1 MVSRDDNELHLNG
14 AAVVGRADF
23 WAVGGYDERL
33 QAYGYDDEDLY
44 ARLAGRGLARLNV
57 SYDAIWHVPHGNERR
72 SALPFPRA
80 RIDYHALL
88 LEGLPRW
95 GGNTRGLPRVRLAV
109 VHAAYGLGN
118 RLRAVGSAAAYAAAT
133 GRELVVV
140 WVPDEHLDAPMGD
153 LDYAAWDGAW
163 AAWRFFNYMVD
174 APDGAGGGKDL
185 PIAVPPTAHLYWQS
199 AYVMVTDAGLTNWTA
214 ANAALRSLPPHPAV
228 AAAVAGVAGRVAV
241 GRLGGAH
248 VRCLNLT
255 ADIPAIANATAEYG
269 AAGAAALAHWRG
281 KSGPA
286 VFAAEVVARL
296 RRSSGGG
303 GTPPPL
309 DGFYVASDWGGTAA
323 VVRAAVAA
331 ASPPL
336 VAAGVPTAD
345 VAAFERTLLRR
356 YKAYVVRVEGDR
368 FCVRR
373 DAFADYIVDVYLD
386 ALDGKLRT

>member
-1 MVSRDDNELHLNG
+1 MNG
-14 AAVVGRADF
+14 
-23 WAVGGYDERL
+23 
-33 QAYGYDDEDLY
+33 
-44 ARLAGRGLARLNV
+44 
-57 SYDAIWHVPHGNERR
+57 
-72 SALPFPRA
+72 SAPP
-80 RIDYHALL
+80 
-88 LEGLPRW
+88 
-95 GGNTRGLPRVRLAV
+95 
-109 VHAAYGLGN
+109 
-118 RLRAVGSAAAYAAAT
+118 GSAAAVGAAAEAAGGEGLT
-133 GRELVVV
+133 LFSSWGLRWPLS
-140 WVPDEHLDAPMGD
+140 
-153 LDYAAWDGAW
+153 DYAAWDGAW

-336 VAAGVPTAD
+336 VVGGGAAVAGATAGTPGGRP
-345 VAAFERTLLRR
+345 VVVTLPPAAT
-356 YKAYVVRVEGDR
+356 AGCEGDR
-368 FCVRR
+368 GGRCVR
-373 DAFADYIVDVYLD
+373 AALAD
-386 ALDGKLRT
+386 ALLLARTPVLLGSTWSSFTELVMRLGGVKAQPP